1 MARHDWLPVK
11 ACVLPRST
19 LGPLF
24 YLIYIN
30 VLPDDLVLSV
40 KRFAHDTSIFSTVYD
55 AYASR
60 NVFNHDLKK
69 YQTGHKY
76 NWKKQFNIDLNKLAQ
91 EVTFSGKTLKPTNSQ
106 FTSITHWAYFTK
118 EK

>member
-1 MARHDWLPVK
+1 MTLDSLFNTCNSCFQQVLINGQTYDWLPVK

-19 LGPLF
+19 LGPLL

-69 YQTGHKY
+69 ISDWT
-76 NWKKQFNIDLNKLAQ
+76 
-91 EVTFSGKTLKPTNSQ
+91 
-106 FTSITHWAYFTK
+106 
-118 EK
+118 

>member
-1 MARHDWLPVK
+1 M
-11 ACVLPRST
+11 T
-19 LGPLF
+19 LQYSQLF
-24 YLIYIN
+24 MMLMLQEMSLIMI
-30 VLPDDLVLSV
+30 
-40 KRFAHDTSIFSTVYD
+40 R
-55 AYASR
+55 
-60 NVFNHDLKK
+60 KK
-69 YQTGHKY
+69 YQTGRKY